1 MSPFTDELSWPSN
14 SSKVCEGD
22 WASMH
27 WRDLACSCVHM
38 DISCHQPCVIM
49 FVCKSEI
56 RSWSHCSHFTQK
68 HHHFTDDELSWPS
81 NSLKFCE
88 CVWAKVYW
96 KNLMCPNVC
105 IWIFPVTSLVLSCLC
120 ANLKSEVEATA
131 LTSLRSTTTSQ
142 MTNYPGPVTRWNT
155 VNVFGQ
161 RYIGKIW
168 CVPMCAYGYFLSP
181 ALCYHVC
188 VQIWNQKL
196 KPLLS
201 LHSEAPPLHRWRII
215 LAQ

>member
-1 MSPFTDELSWPSN
+1 MKLCGLFERIQWCMALKSVNPYEQWFIVFDCHPCEERNELTLVFLMKLMGILSLLIPGSLILWAPSQMSYPGPVTRPKSV
-14 SSKVCEGD
+14 KVIGQACIGD
-22 WASMH
+22 I
-27 WRDLACSCVHM
+27 WRVH
-38 DISCHQPCVIM
+38 
-49 FVCKSEI
+49 
-56 RSWSHCSHFTQK
+56 
-68 HHHFTDDELSWPS
+68 
-81 NSLKFCE
+81 
-88 CVWAKVYW
+88 
-96 KNLMCPNVC
+96 VC

-120 ANLKSEVEATA
+120 ANLKSGVEATA

-142 MTNYPGPVTRWNT
+142 MTNYLGPVTRWNS

-168 CVPMCAYGYFLSP
+168 CVPMCAYGYFLSL